1 MKSLKEV
8 KKYLTEV
15 GVNEEDIK
23 AVYGFLY
30 AEGEMPIEEKLEF
43 KPTNKTWM
51 DFVNWYEDEECGD
64 DEMDGGVFNNE
75 VKAELNDDLLA
86 TRDKVIVGWGL
97 IKDIANSIEYE
108 NLESIEFDCV
118 KNLRALAHANLCMD
132 VLVKSVTKIHE
143 LLKVICNKEKEDNEE
158 EKE

>member
-8 KKYLTEV
+8 KEYLKEV
-15 GVNEEDIK
+15 GVSEKDIK

-30 AEGEMPIEEKLEF
+30 AEGEMPINEKLEF
-43 KPTNKTWM
+43 KPTENTFI
-51 DFVNWYEDEECGD
+51 DFVSWYEDEEDED
-64 DEMDGGVFNNE
+64 DEMDGGVFNDE

-108 NLESIEFDCV
+108 NLESNEFDCV
-118 KNLRALAHANLCMD
+118 KNLRALAHANFCMD
-132 VLVKSVTKIHE
+132 VLIKSVTKIHD
-143 LLKVICNKEKEDNEE
+143 LLQVISNKEKENNEE
-158 EKE
+158 KKE

>member
-15 GVNEEDIK
+15 GVSENDIK

-30 AEGEMPIEEKLEF
+30 AEGEMPIEEKLDF
-43 KPTNKTWM
+43 KPSKNTFV
-51 DFVNWYEDEECGD
+51 DFVNWYEDEDCGD
-64 DEMDGGVFNNE
+64 DEMDGGVFNDE
-75 VKAELNDDLLA
+75 VKAELTDDLLA

-97 IKDIANSIEYE
+97 IGDIAKSIEYE
-108 NLESIEFDCV
+108 NLESNEFDCV

-132 VLVKSVTKIHE
+132 VLIKSVTKIHD
-143 LLKVICNKEKEDNEE
+143 LLQVISNKEKENNEE

>member
-15 GVNEEDIK
+15 GVNEEDVK

-30 AEGEMPIEEKLEF
+30 AEGEMPIEEKLEY
-43 KPTNKTWM
+43 KPTNKTWI
-51 DFVNWYEDEECGD
+51 DFVNWYENESDDD
-64 DEMDGGVFNNE
+64 DEMDGGVFNDE

-97 IKDIANSIEYE
+97 IGDIANSIEYE
-108 NLESIEFDCV
+108 NLESNEFDCA
-118 KNLRALAHANLCMD
+118 KNLRALTHANFCMD
-132 VLVKSVTKIHE
+132 VLIKSVTKIHD
-143 LLKVICNKEKEDNEE
+143 LLQVVSNKEKENNEE

>member
-8 KKYLTEV
+8 KEYLTEV

-30 AEGEMPIEEKLEF
+30 AEGEMPIEENLEY

-51 DFVNWYEDEECGD
+51 DFVNWYEDESEDD
-64 DEMDGGVFNNE
+64 DEMDGGVFNDE

-108 NLESIEFDCV
+108 NLESNEFDCV
-118 KNLRALAHANLCMD
+118 KNLRALAHANFCMD
-132 VLVKSVTKIHE
+132 VVMKSVTKIHE
-143 LLKVICNKEKEDNEE
+143 LLRVVCNKEKENNEE